1 MVTCNQDDL
10 KSSSDD
16 ASLLHQS
23 YFLRELDPIHLWH
36 VVVCHY
42 HVEVVLPLRQH
53 FQGMF
58 AIEGLLDVVNIEVS
72 QHGIEGEQVECFI
85 VNNQEFE

>member
-1 MVTCNQDDL
+1 MVTCDQDDL
-10 KSSSDD
+10 ETCPDD

-42 HVEVVLPLRQH
+42 HVEVVLALRQH
-53 FQGMF
+53 FQSMLT
-58 AIEGLLDVVNIEVS
+58 IEGLLDVFNLEVS
-72 QHGIEGEQVECFI
+72 QHGI
-85 VNNQEFE
+85 